1 MPSSDLIIVIAFL
14 LFLAVMLILDVA
26 MLVSLVRPGDERRMM
41 IVWKS
46 STWTLIG
53 TMGSLAISTVECI
66 VRSERLCVNPF
77 ITLSVAAML
86 YFVCLLYYRKKYGG

>member
-1 MPSSDLIIVIAFL
+1 MLPSELILALFF
-14 LFLAVMLILDVA
+14 LFLAILLILDIA
-26 MLVSLVRPGDERRMM
+26 MLISLVRLGDERRMM

>member
-1 MPSSDLIIVIAFL
+1 MLPSELILALFF
-14 LFLAVMLILDVA
+14 LFLDILLILDIA
-26 MLVSLVRPGDERRMM
+26 MLISLVRPGDERRMM
-41 IVWKS
+41 IVWKA

>member
-1 MPSSDLIIVIAFL
+1 MLPSELIIALFL
-14 LFLAVMLILDVA
+14 LFLAILLILDIA
-26 MLVSLVRPGDERRMM
+26 MPISLVRPGDERRMM
-41 IVWKS
+41 IVWKA

>member
-1 MPSSDLIIVIAFL
+1 MLPSELILALFF
-14 LFLAVMLILDVA
+14 LFLAILLILDIA
-26 MLVSLVRPGDERRMM
+26 MLISLVRPGDERRMM
-41 IVWKS
+41 IVWKA

-66 VRSERLCVNPF
+66 VRSERLCINPF

>member
-1 MPSSDLIIVIAFL
+1 MLPSELIIALFL
-14 LFLAVMLILDVA
+14 LFLAALFILDIA

-53 TMGSLAISTVECI
+53 TVGSLAVNTVECV
-66 VRSERLCVNPF
+66 VRGQQLCVNPF
-77 ITLSVAAML
+77 ITLSVAAMF
-86 YFVCLLYYRKKYGG
+86 YFGFLVYYRKKYGG

>member
-1 MPSSDLIIVIAFL
+1 MLPSELILALFF
-14 LFLAVMLILDVA
+14 LFLAILLILDIA
-26 MLVSLVRPGDERRMM
+26 MLISLVRPGDERRMM

>member
-1 MPSSDLIIVIAFL
+1 MLPSELILALFF
-14 LFLAVMLILDVA
+14 LFLAILLILDIA
-26 MLVSLVRPGDERRMM
+26 MLVSLIRPGDERRMM
-41 IVWKS
+41 IVWKA
-46 STWTLIG
+46 STWTLLG
-53 TMGSLAISTVECI
+53 TVGSLAISTVECI

>member
-1 MPSSDLIIVIAFL
+1 MLSSDLIFVIAFL
-14 LFLAVMLILDVA
+14 LFLAVLLILDIA

-53 TMGSLAISTVECI
+53 TVGSLVINTVECI
-66 VRSERLCVNPF
+66 VRSQQLCVNPF
-77 ITLSVAAML
+77 VTLSVAAMF
-86 YFVCLLYYRKKYGG
+86 YFGFLVYYRKKYSG

>member
-1 MPSSDLIIVIAFL
+1 MLPSELIIVLFL
-14 LFLAVMLILDVA
+14 LFLAALFILDIA

-53 TMGSLAISTVECI
+53 TVGSLAVNTVECV
-66 VRSERLCVNPF
+66 VRGERLCVNPF
-77 ITLSVAAML
+77 ITLSVAAMV

>member
-1 MPSSDLIIVIAFL
+1 MLPSEVILALFF
-14 LFLAVMLILDVA
+14 LFLAILLILDIA
-26 MLVSLVRPGDERRMM
+26 MLISLVRPGDERRMM
-41 IVWKS
+41 IVWKA

>member
-1 MPSSDLIIVIAFL
+1 MLPSELILALFF
-14 LFLAVMLILDVA
+14 LFLAILLILDIA
-26 MLVSLVRPGDERRMM
+26 MLISLVRPGDERRMM
-41 IVWKS
+41 IVWKA

>member
-1 MPSSDLIIVIAFL
+1 MLPSELILALFF
-14 LFLAVMLILDVA
+14 LFLAILLILDIA
-26 MLVSLVRPGDERRMM
+26 MLISLVRPGDERRMM
-41 IVWKS
+41 IVWKA

-77 ITLSVAAML
+77 ITLSVAALL
-86 YFVCLLYYRKKYGG
+86 YFVCLLYSRHKYGG

>member
-1 MPSSDLIIVIAFL
+1 MLPSELILALFF
-14 LFLAVMLILDVA
+14 LFLAILLILDIA
-26 MLVSLVRPGDERRMM
+26 MLVSLIRPGDERRMM
-41 IVWKS
+41 IVWKA
-46 STWTLIG
+46 STWTLLG
-53 TMGSLAISTVECI
+53 TVGNLVISTVECI